1 MSLQINKAL
10 WLPWGELWNGN
21 LSIADEIIA
30 PNFVAHFAPIGNSP
44 AEVHGPDG
52 LKQWIGGWLAAFSD
66 YRFTTAVGPL
76 AEDDLVAGRW
86 IFRATYQGGMP
97 GASPAAIG
105 KQIEYVGM
113 DLFRVE
119 GRKIV
124 EYWLCG
130 DTLQLLQQ
138 VGIIPS

>member
-1 MSLQINKAL
+1 
-10 WLPWGELWNGN
+10 
-21 LSIADEIIA
+21 
-30 PNFVAHFAPIGNSP
+30 
-44 AEVHGPDG
+44 
-52 LKQWIGGWLAAFSD
+52 
-66 YRFTTAVGPL
+66 
-76 AEDDLVAGRW
+76 
-86 IFRATYQGGMP
+86 MP

-119 GRKIV
+119 ASKIV